1 MPDNC
6 GAFHLS
12 GPTEIDTR
20 RAMPAVLLPIS
31 RPVPSFIRSRLV
43 TLAAALALTGCWG
56 HNLDDILESARGYL
70 AKKDSPAAVVELMNA
85 LMVAPESP
93 EVRFLLGTALRESG
107 DPIGAEV
114 ELRKAIDHGYSAEK
128 VLPEILA
135 ALLDQGAYAK
145 VLKESEAPAVQE
157 PKARA
162 AIVAAR
168 GDALLASGQRTDAAA
183 AYAQALL
190 SDPDNNRAR
199 VGEARVA
206 ALAGDTAK
214 AQSLASALLA
224 RDPSATDA
232 WLLQA
237 GLMAAK
243 GDREGARGAYEKA
256 IAAAPYDVKAYAA
269 LIPMLVQEGQLEE
282 AAKRFTAMKKAAPK
296 AIPTAYADALISY
309 HKGDKE
315 HARAAIRA
323 VLKSAPGDERARLL
337 GGAVEH
343 DFGSYALAIK
353 LLEPVVA
360 ANPKQAY
367 ARRLLASALLRSGKG
382 AEAQAVLA
390 PLIDAANTDPG
401 IALLAGQVALANR
414 SPATALTR
422 AQEVLGKDKG
432 DAQAL
437 MLAGR
442 ALLALGRVEE
452 GLARLDAAAA
462 AQPDHPAAELV
473 AIEALLNQRKFDAA
487 RARAARLTERL
498 PKSAESQHALGQVL
512 RASGDSKGARAAF
525 EKALGL
531 SPGLV
536 LAGRDLAGILIN
548 EGKMAEAVEVLRK
561 LVAQDAERAESVL
574 LLVAALVKAN
584 APAAEILATL
594 DEGLKANP
602 KATELHLAKID
613 FLMTRGDAIGARDA
627 ALAAESA
634 APDDHR
640 VVYALARAQ
649 TRAGEARQA
658 LLAYGRLQALMPD
671 SALPHMGRAD
681 AYAAQGNLAD
691 ALAALK
697 KALATAPQDPAPRL
711 SLVQTQLAAKDYAA
725 ARDGA
730 RDLVRRYP
738 KVSMSYLYEA
748 RAHVALKDADAAD
761 RVLRAGL
768 AATGD
773 TTLLL
778 ALYDRLVGVGQKDA
792 AEREAS
798 AWLERHPKDVRTLLG
813 IGEVWQRRGDYAQ
826 AVQWYRKAVAVSPSP
841 AALNNLA
848 WALGKTGDA
857 SALEPARKALAL
869 APNDPAILDTAG
881 SLNVQYGDASEG
893 VRQLEAA
900 VARSPYDASIRI
912 NLIRGLIKE
921 RRKLDATRQIQAAMP
936 YARTDTLH
944 QELEKLQS
952 SL

>member
-1 MPDNC
+1 MPPEKSPL
-6 GAFHLS
+6 APPSHV
-12 GPTEIDTR
+12 
-20 RAMPAVLLPIS
+20 RA
-31 RPVPSFIRSRLV
+31 RLRV
-43 TLAAALALTGCWG
+43 AALAVTVLLTGCWG
-56 HNLDDILESARGYL
+56 RDLDGYLESARGFL

-93 EVRFLLGTALRESG
+93 EVRFLLGTAMRDAG

-114 ELRKAIDHGYSAEK
+114 ELRKSIDYGYPAAK
-128 VLPEILA
+128 VMPEILA

-145 VLKESEAPAVQE
+145 VLKESEAPAVDDA
-157 PKARA
+157 KAQA
-162 AIVAAR
+162 AILAAR
-168 GDALLASGQRTDAAA
+168 GDALLASGQRPDAAT
-183 AYAQALL
+183 AYTQALL
-190 SDPDNNRAR
+190 SDPDNTRAR

-214 AQSLASALLA
+214 AQQVVSALLA
-224 RDPSATDA
+224 RDPSVTDA

-237 GLMAAK
+237 ALLSSK
-243 GDREGARGAYEKA
+243 GDRDGARNAYEKA
-256 IAAAPYDVKAYAA
+256 IDAAPYDVKAYAA
-269 LIPMLVQEGQLEE
+269 LIPILVQEGQMDE
-282 AAKRFTAMKKAAPK
+282 AARRFTAMKKAAPK

-315 HARAAIRA
+315 HARTAIRR
-323 VLKSAPGDERARLL
+323 VLKAAPGDERARLL

-360 ANPKQAY
+360 GNPKQAY

-382 AEAQAVLA
+382 ADAQSVLA

-401 IALLAGQVALANR
+401 IALLAGQVALSNR
-414 SPATALTR
+414 APEAALAR
-422 AQEVLGKDKG
+422 AQGLLAKDEKNL
-432 DAQAL
+432 QAL
-437 MLAGR
+437 LLAGR
-442 ALLALGRVEE
+442 ALLALGRVDE

-462 AQPDHPAAELV
+462 AQPDQPAADLV
-473 AIEALLNQRKFDAA
+473 AIEALLTQRKLDAA
-487 RARAARLTERL
+487 RTRAAKLAERL
-498 PKSAESQHALGQVL
+498 PNNAESQHALGQVL
-512 RASGDSKGARAAF
+512 RASGDAPGARAAF

-531 SPGLV
+531 SPGLT

-548 EGKMAEAVEVLRK
+548 EGKAGEAVEVLRK
-561 LVAQDAERAESVL
+561 LTARDPDRSENVL

-584 APAAEILATL
+584 APAADILATL
-594 DEGLKANP
+594 DEGLKASP
-602 KATELHLAKID
+602 KAAELHLAKID
-613 FLMTRGDAIGARDA
+613 FLMTHGDAIGARDA
-627 ALAAESA
+627 GLVAESA
-634 APDDHR
+634 TPDDHR

-658 LLAYGRLQALMPD
+658 LLTYGRLQGLMPD

-681 AYAAQGNLAD
+681 AHAAQGNLPD
-691 ALAALK
+691 AIAALK
-697 KALATAPQDPAPRL
+697 KALAMAPRDPVPRL

-730 RDLVRRYP
+730 RELIRHHP
-738 KVSMSYLYEA
+738 KVSAGYLHEA

-761 RVLRAGL
+761 RILRTGL
-768 AATGD
+768 ATTGD
-773 TTLLL
+773 TMLLL
-778 ALYDRLVGVGQKDA
+778 ALYDRLIGAGQKEA
-792 AEREAS
+792 AEREAA
-798 AWLERHPKDVRTLLG
+798 AWFERHPKDVRTLLG
-813 IGEVWQRRGDYAQ
+813 IGEVWQRRSDYAQ
-826 AVQWYRKAVAVSPSP
+826 AVQWYRKAVAVSPSAP
-841 AALNNLA
+841 ALNNLA

-857 SALEPARKALAL
+857 SALESARKALEL

-881 SLNVQYGDASEG
+881 SLNVQFGDASEG
-893 VRQLEAA
+893 VKQLEAA
-900 VARSPYDASIRI
+900 VARSPYDAAIRI

-936 YARTDTLH
+936 YARTDALH

>member
-1 MPDNC
+1 
-6 GAFHLS
+6 
-12 GPTEIDTR
+12 
-20 RAMPAVLLPIS
+20 MPAV
-31 RPVPSFIRSRLV
+31 RPPVSSSFPVRTRLRAV
-43 TLAAALALTGCWG
+43 TLAVTLALAGCWG
-56 HNLDDILESARGYL
+56 RNLEDTLESARGYL
-70 AKKDSPAAVVELMNA
+70 ARKDSPAAVVELMNA
-85 LMVAPESP
+85 IVVAPESP

-114 ELRKAIDHGYSAEK
+114 ELRKAIEYGYPASK

-145 VLKESEAPAVQE
+145 VLKESESPAVDDA
-157 PKARA
+157 KARA

-168 GDALLASGQRTDAAA
+168 GEALLASGQRPDAAA
-183 AYAQALL
+183 AFTQALL
-190 SDPDNNRAR
+190 SDPDNTRAR
-199 VGEARVA
+199 IGEARVA
-206 ALAGDTAK
+206 AIGGDTAK
-214 AQSLASALLA
+214 AQSLVSALLA
-224 RDPSATDA
+224 RDPLATDA

-237 GLMAAK
+237 ALLSAR

-269 LIPMLVQEGQLEE
+269 LIPMLVQEGQLE
-282 AAKRFTAMKKAAPK
+282 AATQRFAAMKKAAPK

-309 HKGDKE
+309 HKGDRD
-315 HARAAIRA
+315 HARTAIRS
-323 VLKSAPGDERARLL
+323 VLKAAPGDERARLL

-382 AEAQAVLA
+382 AEAQSVLA

-401 IALLAGQVALANR
+401 VALLAGQVALANHA
-414 SPATALTR
+414 PDAALAR
-422 AQEVLGKDKG
+422 AQGLLAKDK
-432 DAQAL
+432 DNAQAL
-437 MLAGR
+437 LLAGR
-442 ALLALGRVEE
+442 ALLALGRVDE
-452 GLARLDAAAA
+452 GLARLDAAGA
-462 AQPDHPAAELV
+462 AQPDQPAAELL
-473 AIEALLNQRKFDAA
+473 AIDALLSQRRVDTA
-487 RARAARLTERL
+487 RARAEKLAGRL
-498 PKSAESQHALGQVL
+498 PNSAESQHALGQVL
-512 RASGDSKGARAAF
+512 RASGDVPGARAAF
-525 EKALGL
+525 EKALSL
-531 SPGLV
+531 SPALV
-536 LAGRDLAGILIN
+536 LAGRDLAGMLIN
-548 EGKMAEAVEVLRK
+548 QGKVAEAVEVLRK
-561 LVAQDAERAESVL
+561 LTAQDPERAESVL
-574 LLVAALVKAN
+574 LLVAALVRAN
-584 APAAEILATL
+584 APAAEVLATL
-594 DEGLKANP
+594 DAGLKANP
-602 KATELHLAKID
+602 KGTELHLAKID

-658 LLAYGRLQALMPD
+658 LLTYGRLQALMPD

-681 AYAAQGNLAD
+681 ALAAQGNLPD

-697 KALATAPQDPAPRL
+697 KALAMAPQDPAPRL
-711 SLVQTQLAAKDYAA
+711 SLVQVQLSAKEYAA

-730 RDLVRRYP
+730 RELVRRYP
-738 KVSMSYLYEA
+738 KVSAGYLHEA
-748 RAHVALKDADAAD
+748 RAHVALKDPDAAD

-778 ALYDRLVGVGQKDA
+778 ALYDRLVGAGQKDA

-798 AWLERHPKDVRTLLG
+798 GWIERHPKDVRALLG
-813 IGEVWQRRGDYAQ
+813 IGEVWQRRGDYVQ
-826 AVQWYRKAVAVSPSP
+826 AVQWYRKAVAVSPSA

-848 WALGKTGDA
+848 WALGKSGDA
-857 SALEPARKALAL
+857 SALEPARKALEL

-881 SLNVQYGDASEG
+881 SLNVQFGDASEG
-893 VRQLEAA
+893 VKQLEAA
-900 VARSPYDASIRI
+900 VARSPYDAAIRI

-936 YARTDTLH
+936 YARTDALH